1 MLSILFIVVP
11 ALAIVLLGLNLL
23 FAPHKPYEE
32 KVSAYESGFS
42 AIHGQTRSIFHI
54 HFWIVALLFVIFD
67 LELVL
72 LFPLALSLYKVSLY
86 GFIIAMVFFLLLTIG
101 FVLEY
106 QSGAISMSS
115 NKNK

>member
-1 MLSILFIVVP
+1 MLSILFIIVP
-11 ALAIVLLGLNLL
+11 ALAIILLGLNIL

-72 LFPLALSLYKVSLY
+72 LFPLALSLYKVSFF
-86 GFIIAMVFFLLLTIG
+86 GFIVAMVFFLLLTIG

-106 QSGAISMSS
+106 QSGAISMSN
-115 NKNK
+115 NKK